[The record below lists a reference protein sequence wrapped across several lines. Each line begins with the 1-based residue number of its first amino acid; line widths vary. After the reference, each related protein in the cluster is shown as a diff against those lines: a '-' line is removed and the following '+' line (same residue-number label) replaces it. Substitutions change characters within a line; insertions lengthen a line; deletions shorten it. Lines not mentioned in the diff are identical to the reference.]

1 MILMFDAKVVPASK
15 GLVGKVRSIERSV
28 VQNADGFLQRLVES
42 ANDAV
47 KRLAFVS
54 VPAEEG
60 FQSQFNRRE

>member
-42 ANDAV
+42 ATPLKTTSYAT
-47 KRLAFVS
+47 
-54 VPAEEG
+54 
-60 FQSQFNRRE
+60 